1 MADTARNNAAAFQED
16 AVPVYQTPPVP
27 SGEQLLLE
35 LDGYDGPLDMLL
47 GLARDQKVDLTQIS
61 ILELANQ
68 YLDFVEK
75 AKSLRLELA
84 ADYLVMAAWLAYL
97 KSRLLIPQEDVT
109 DDEPTG
115 AEMAEALAF
124 QLRRLEAMRD
134 RGEQLLMR
142 PQLGTHVFARGAP
155 DGLSMISKSVHEAEM
170 YDLLMAYGDI
180 QARQEAST
188 YTVEPFKLM
197 SIEQALE
204 RIEVM
209 LGRIPGD
216 WMQLTQF
223 LPGGRDVDP
232 VVKKSA
238 IASTFGAS
246 LEMAKRGLI
255 DIRQDGVY
263 APIYIRK
270 TRTDKASAV
279 YNEKNE

>member
-1 MADTARNNAAAFQED
+1 MSESTGKKTVEFEED
-16 AVPVYQTPPVP
+16 AVPVYQQQAVAE
-27 SGEQLLLE
+27 GEHLMLE

-47 GLARDQKVDLTQIS
+47 GLARDQKVDLAQIS
-61 ILELANQ
+61 ILDLANQ
-68 YLDFVEK
+68 YLNFVEK
-75 AKSLRLELA
+75 AKELRLELA

-97 KSRLLIPQEDVT
+97 KSRLLLPQEEVE

-155 DGLSMISKSVHEAEM
+155 DGLAIRSKSVHEADI
-170 YDLLMAYGDI
+170 YDLLSAYGDI
-180 QARQEAST
+180 QRRQEYST
-188 YTVEPFKLM
+188 YTVEPFKLLSM
-197 SIEQALE
+197 EQALE
-204 RIEVM
+204 RIEAM

-216 WMQLTQF
+216 WMDITGF
-223 LPGGRDVDP
+223 LPQDRDADP
-232 VVKKSA
+232 VVRKSA

-246 LEMAKRGLI
+246 LEMAKRGQI
-255 DIRQDGVY
+255 DISQEGLY

-270 TRTDKASAV
+270 SRNDNAQTEYT
-279 YNEKNE
+279 E